1 MNDQETNQHHMQH
14 ARVLVPR
21 YLTVIL
27 LLILGVSLYGC
38 KDTVSVS
45 NDIQVPLASL
55 TVTPGTLQPA
65 FSSNTTSYT
74 VDAPTSATSVT
85 VTASPKDNTSTMT
98 INGGATTAG
107 QDRSISLGLPG
118 STTAIHIVVSSQT
131 GTESTYTVT
140 VTRLLSSDNN
150 LSALKVTVDNAGQ
163 PLAPPFA
170 SRSLTYTVDVATD
183 VANVTVTATK
193 SDPNAVLSGAVP
205 NEGQATIP
213 LDGPGTSK
221 TISITVTAP
230 NGNAKTYTI
239 TVNRAAPSTD
249 NNLSALTVDAGAFAL
264 NPAFTADT
272 LSYMV
277 DVPIIT
283 ESVTLSATKSDPN
296 AVMAL
301 GSVSVAA
308 GTATGQTPITLN
320 GIGAPTSA
328 SITVTAPSGDVKT
341 YTVTINRVLI

>member
-1 MNDQETNQHHMQH
+1 MKH
-14 ARVLVPR
+14 ALAIVRQC
-21 YLTVIL
+21 LTVIL
-27 LLILGVSLYGC
+27 LLILGVSPYGC

-55 TVTPGTLQPA
+55 TITPGTLQPA

-85 VTASPKDNTSTMT
+85 VTASPKDSTTTMT
-98 INGGATTAG
+98 INGGPATAG
-107 QDRSISLGLPG
+107 QGSSTVSLGQPG
-118 STTAIHIVVSSQT
+118 STTPIRIVLSSQT

-150 LSALKVTVDNAGQ
+150 LSGLQVSVGTSAQTLSPKFAAGT
-163 PLAPPFA
+163 
-170 SRSLTYTVDVATD
+170 LTYTVDVATA
-183 VANVTVTATK
+183 VTEVTVTATK
-193 SDPNAVLSGAVP
+193 SDPSAVLSGAVP
-205 NEGQATIP
+205 NEGRATIP

-230 NGNAKTYTI
+230 SGVFKTYTI
-239 TVNRAAPSTD
+239 TITRLSND
-249 NNLSALTVDAGAFAL
+249 NNLSALTVNAGAFAL
-264 NPAFTADT
+264 DPAFTAGT
-272 LSYMV
+272 LSYTV
-277 DVPIIT
+277 NVPIAL
-283 ESVTLSATKSDPN
+283 ENVTISATKSDPN

-301 GSVSVAA
+301 VSVTVAA
-308 GTATGQTPITLN
+308 GTATGETTIPLN